1 MAFNRPTLGSLIS
14 TAEAE
19 INALVPN
26 ADSRMRFSILGIF
39 ARVWALLVDGLYSA
53 LVYLSRQ
60 LFVMTATRAFL
71 TLIAESYGI
80 FRLPITAAQGCFTLQ
95 GDSGTPVPVGT
106 IFVRSDGIQYQT
118 TAGVIIPPAGFIDVA
133 AIALTQGEIG
143 NAAAGVLLQP
153 SVPIAGLTG
162 TTVCAAAISGGAEEE
177 QDAALRDRV
186 LFRLQNPPGAGT
198 EADWQ
203 RWARSLSAAVTRVWV
218 VPTVYGNG
226 TVGIVFALDNGL
238 IVPPPSAVAQMQAHL
253 AQYTPAGSDVY
264 VFAPTLV
271 STDFEIHEEPNA
283 DPTIRQNIINELT
296 DLLYREAGPGATIPL
311 THIGEA
317 ISSAQGEKDHDL
329 IAPVAPLVYAAAAPL
344 FEIGVLGNV
353 VWAP

>member
-26 ADSRMRFSILGIF
+26 ADARMRFSILGVF
-39 ARVWALLVDGLYSA
+39 ARVWAALVDGLYSA
-53 LVYLSRQ
+53 LIFLSRQ
-60 LFVMTATRAFL
+60 LFVMTATRSFL

-80 FRLPITAAQGCFTLQ
+80 FRLPITAAQGCATLQ
-95 GDSGTPVPVGT
+95 GASGTVVPVST
-106 IFVRSDGIQYQT
+106 IFLRSDGIQYQT
-118 TAGVIIPPAGFIDVA
+118 TAGVVIPPAGFIDVSV
-133 AIALTQGEIG
+133 IALTQGDIG

-162 TTVCAAAISGGAEEE
+162 ATVCAAAISGGAEEE
-177 QDAALRDRV
+177 LDDALRERV

-198 EADWQ
+198 VTDWE
-203 RWARSLSAAVTRVWV
+203 RWARSMSAAVTRVWV

-226 TVGIVFALDNGL
+226 TVGIVFAQDNGPV
-238 IVPPPSAVAQMQAHL
+238 VPPPSAVTQMQAYL
-253 AQYTPAGSDVY
+253 AQFTPAGSDVY

-271 STDFEIHEEPNA
+271 PTNFEIHEEPNA

-296 DLLYREAGPGATIPL
+296 DLLYREAGPGRTIPL
-311 THIGEA
+311 THVHEA
-317 ISSAQGEKDHDL
+317 ISSAQGEQDHVL
-329 IAPVAPLVYAAAAPL
+329 TVPAAPLVFTKVAPV
-344 FEIGVLGNV
+344 FQVGVLGNV
-353 VWAP
+353 VWV